1 MSKTVFIG
9 NASAY
14 TTATTPN
21 LLAAGEI
28 GVYSISSTGAFTL
41 LTNGTTPGSGSGTGL
56 VTAAVKLLPLMIAQG
71 IASGTTTNFRSVT
84 LQPRSVIAGSV
95 PATATSYS
103 AAIPNVYTIGFSG
116 VSGDSNTIVAGTAGT
131 YGININNMS
140 KGIPPF
146 PYTSWNKSYKSDGS
160 ATALNV
166 AYDMMKGINANTLNN
181 IATGALPEETF
192 VWASLLSGSSSTQLR
207 NVANSADVNATV
219 TNGSTAL
226 ILTTASSTITVA
238 DGTYIRLGDGVN
250 LGLGAPIYKVL
261 SGCSAA
267 ASPATITLDSPY
279 VNGSMALGASS
290 AANVAIG
297 TLTPGATVGVRFV
310 AWGNSFNGIPVTQLT
325 PNKQIFVYA
334 SGNLFDLGSVIT
346 TNTVV
351 AKPYLGSDGGVYS
364 GVYFE
369 GRGLGYQVQ
378 KEEFIS
384 MGYFGFNNR
393 VFLPFSNPYYA
404 LATSNYDGFAFK
416 YNGYW
421 EDKTGQGIGRQE
433 TSEIEIFCV
442 NNATQ
447 SGDTLAAAIV
457 PAIIAAYAA

>member
-14 TTATTPN
+14 TTAANPN

-28 GVYSISSTGAFTL
+28 GVYSIATNGTFTL
-41 LTNGTTPGSGSGTGL
+41 LTS
-56 VTAAVKLLPLMIAQG
+56 TATSAQKLLPLMIAQG

-95 PATATSYS
+95 PAAATSYS
-103 AAIPNVYTIGFSG
+103 AAIPNIYTIGFSG
-116 VSGDSNTIVAGTAGT
+116 VSTDSNTIVAGTAGT

-192 VWASLLSGSSSTQLR
+192 VWASLLSGTNSTQLASTGT
-207 NVANSADVNATV
+207 VANITATV
-219 TNGSTAL
+219 TNGSTAVL
-226 ILTTASSTITVA
+226 LTNTGTLVVA
-238 DGTYIRLGDGVN
+238 DNSYIRLGDATTGV
-250 LGLGAPIYKVL
+250 GAPIYKVL
-261 SGCSAA
+261 SGCNTSTAG
-267 ASPATITLDSPY
+267 PITITLDSPY
-279 VNGSMALGASS
+279 VNSSMALGASAS
-290 AANVAIG
+290 GVAIG

-310 AWGNSFNGIPVTQLT
+310 AFGNSFNGIPVTQLT

-351 AKPYLGSDGGVYS
+351 AKPYLAANGTVTS

-369 GRGLGYQVQ
+369 GQGLGYQVQ
-378 KEEFIS
+378 KEEFIA

-421 EDKTGQGIGRQE
+421 EDKTAQGIGRQE

-447 SGDTLAAAIV
+447 SGDTLAAAVV

>member
-14 TTATTPN
+14 TTAANPN

-28 GVYSISSTGAFTL
+28 GVYSIATNGTFTL
-41 LTNGTTPGSGSGTGL
+41 LTS
-56 VTAAVKLLPLMIAQG
+56 TATSAQKLLPIMIAQG

-95 PATATSYS
+95 PAAATSYS
-103 AAIPNVYTIGFSG
+103 AAIPNIYTIGFSG
-116 VSGDSNTIVAGTAGT
+116 VSGDSNTIVAATAGT

-146 PYTSWNKSYKSDGS
+146 PYTSWNKSY
-160 ATALNV
+160 ATIGAATPLNV

-192 VWASLLSGSSSTQLR
+192 VWASLLSGTSSTSLQ
-207 NVANSADVNATV
+207 NVALSANVTATV
-219 TNGSTAL
+219 TNGSTAV

-238 DGTYIRLGDGVN
+238 DGSYIRLGSATD
-250 LGLGAPIYKVL
+250 LGAPIYKVL
-261 SGCSAA
+261 TGCTTAA
-267 ASPATITLDSPY
+267 TGVTITLDSPY
-279 VNGSMALGASS
+279 VNGSMAMGASS
-290 AANVAIG
+290 ASTVAVG
-297 TLTPGATVGVRFV
+297 GPLTPGATVGVRFV
-310 AWGNSFNGIPVTQLT
+310 TWGNSFNGIPVTQLT

-351 AKPYLGSDGGVYS
+351 AKPYLNASSAVTS

-421 EDKTGQGIGRQE
+421 EDKTAQGIGRQE
-433 TSEIEIFCV
+433 TSEIEIFCITSSPSTTP
-442 NNATQ
+442 A
-447 SGDTLAAAIV
+447 SGSTLAAAVV

>member
-9 NASAY
+9 GNGAY
-14 TTATTPN
+14 TTAANPN

-28 GVYSISSTGAFTL
+28 GVYSIATNGTFTL
-41 LTNGTTPGSGSGTGL
+41 LTS
-56 VTAAVKLLPLMIAQG
+56 TATSAQKLLPLMIAQG
-71 IASGTTTNFRSVT
+71 ITSGTTTNFRSVT

-95 PATATSYS
+95 PAAATSYS
-103 AAIPNVYTIGFSG
+103 AAIPNIYTIGFSG
-116 VSGDSNTIVAGTAGT
+116 VSGDSNTIVAATAGT

-146 PYTSWNKSYKSDGS
+146 PYTSWNKSY
-160 ATALNV
+160 ATIGAATPLNV
-166 AYDMMKGINANTLNN
+166 GYDMMKGINANTLNN

-192 VWASLLSGSSSTQLR
+192 VWASLLSGTASTQLQ
-207 NVANSADVNATV
+207 NVATTANVTATV
-219 TNGSTAL
+219 TNGSTAV

-238 DGTYIRLGDGVN
+238 DGAYIRLGDATGV
-250 LGLGAPIYKVL
+250 GAPIYKVL
-261 SGCSAA
+261 TGCTTASSGV
-267 ASPATITLDSPY
+267 TITLDSPY
-279 VNGSMALGASS
+279 VNGSMALGASAS
-290 AANVAIG
+290 SVAIG

-310 AWGNSFNGIPVTQLT
+310 AFGNSFNGIPVTQLT

-351 AKPYLGSDGGVYS
+351 ARPYLNASGAVVS

-378 KEEFIS
+378 KEEFIA

-447 SGDTLAAAIV
+447 SGDTLDAAVV

>member
-9 NASAY
+9 GNGAY
-14 TTATTPN
+14 TTAANPN

-28 GVYSISSTGAFTL
+28 GVYSIAANGTFTL
-41 LTNGTTPGSGSGTGL
+41 LTNGTVPGSGTGSGL

-71 IASGTTTNFRSVT
+71 ITSGTTTNFRSVT

-95 PATATSYS
+95 PAAATSYS
-103 AAIPNVYTIGFSG
+103 AAIPNIYTIGFSG
-116 VSGDSNTIVAGTAGT
+116 VSGDSNTIVATTAGT

-146 PYTSWNKSYKSDGS
+146 PYTSWNKSYPTALS
-160 ATALNV
+160 AGALNV
-166 AYDMMKGINANTLNN
+166 GYDMMKGINANTLNN

-192 VWASLLSGSSSTQLR
+192 VWASLVCNDTATQLATAAP
-207 NVANSADVNATV
+207 ANITGTV
-219 TNGSTAL
+219 TNGSTAVTL
-226 ILTTASSTITVA
+226 S
-238 DGTYIRLGDGVN
+238 GTPATLLAAGSYVRIGNATSGV
-250 LGLGAPIYKVL
+250 GAPIYKVL
-261 SGCSAA
+261 SNT
-267 ASPATITLDSPY
+267 ATSLVLDSPY
-279 VNGSMALGASS
+279 VNSSLALGASVS
-290 AANVAIG
+290 GVAMG
-297 TLTPGATVGVRFV
+297 TITPSTVIGVRFV
-310 AWGNSFNGIPVTQLT
+310 TFGNSFNGIPVTQLT

-334 SGNLFDLGSVIT
+334 SGSLFDLGSVIT

-351 AKPYLGSDGGVYS
+351 AKPYLLSTGAPTT

-369 GRGLGYQVQ
+369 GQGLGYQVQ
-378 KEEFIS
+378 KEEFIA
-384 MGYFGFNNR
+384 MGYFGFNNK

-447 SGDTLAAAIV
+447 SGDTLDAAVV

>member
-9 NASAY
+9 GNGAY
-14 TTATTPN
+14 TNAANPN

-28 GVYSISSTGAFTL
+28 GVYSIATNGTFTL
-41 LTNGTTPGSGSGTGL
+41 LTS
-56 VTAAVKLLPLMIAQG
+56 TATSAQKLLPLMIAQG
-71 IASGTTTNFRSVT
+71 ITSGTTTNFRSVT

-95 PATATSYS
+95 PAAATSYS
-103 AAIPNVYTIGFSG
+103 AAIPNIYTIGFSG
-116 VSGDSNTIVAGTAGT
+116 VSGDSNTIVAATAGT

-146 PYTSWNKSYKSDGS
+146 PYTSWNKSY
-160 ATALNV
+160 ATIGAATPLNV
-166 AYDMMKGINANTLNN
+166 GYDMMKGINANTLNN

-192 VWASLLSGSSSTQLR
+192 VWASLLSGTNSTQLQ
-207 NVANSADVNATV
+207 NVATTANVTATV
-219 TNGSTAL
+219 TNGSTAVV
-226 ILTTASSTITVA
+226 LTTASSTITVA
-238 DGTYIRLGDGVN
+238 DGSYIRLGDATTGV
-250 LGLGAPIYKVL
+250 GAPIYKVL
-261 SGCSAA
+261 SGCTTA
-267 ASPATITLDSPY
+267 ASGVTITLDSPY
-279 VNGSMALGASS
+279 VNGSMALGASAS
-290 AANVAIG
+290 TVAIG

-310 AWGNSFNGIPVTQLT
+310 AFGNSFNGIPVTQLT

-351 AKPYLGSDGGVYS
+351 ARPYLNASGAVVS

-378 KEEFIS
+378 KEEFIA

-447 SGDTLAAAIV
+447 SGDTLDAAFV

>member
-14 TTATTPN
+14 TTAANPN

-28 GVYSISSTGAFTL
+28 GVYSIATNGTFTL
-41 LTNGTTPGSGSGTGL
+41 LTS
-56 VTAAVKLLPLMIAQG
+56 TATSAQKLLPLMIAQG

-95 PATATSYS
+95 PATATPFS
-103 AAIPNVYTIGFSG
+103 AAIPNIYTIGFSG
-116 VSGDSNTIVAGTAGT
+116 VSGDANTIVATTAGT

-146 PYTSWNKSYKSDGS
+146 PYTSWNKSYP
-160 ATALNV
+160 AAPTALTV
-166 AYDMMKGINANTLNN
+166 GYDMMKGINANTLNN

-192 VWASLLSGSSSTQLR
+192 VWASLVCNDAATQLATSGSVSITG
-207 NVANSADVNATV
+207 TV
-219 TNGSTAL
+219 TNGSTAVTL
-226 ILTTASSTITVA
+226 SGTPAALLVSGSYVRIGNATTNV
-238 DGTYIRLGDGVN
+238 
-250 LGLGAPIYKVL
+250 GAPIYKVL
-261 SGCSAA
+261 SNTGTSLV
-267 ASPATITLDSPY
+267 LDSPY
-279 VNGSMALGASS
+279 VNSAVPVGTSISS
-290 AANVAIG
+290 VPMG
-297 TLTPGATVGVRFV
+297 TITPSTVIGVRFV

-351 AKPYLGSDGGVYS
+351 PRPYLLSTGLPTT

-369 GRGLGYQVQ
+369 GQGLGYQVQ

-384 MGYFGFNNR
+384 MGYFGFNNK

-421 EDKTGQGIGRQE
+421 EDKTAQGIGRQE
-433 TSEIEIFCV
+433 TSEIEIFCITSTPPTP
-442 NNATQ
+442 AAG
-447 SGDTLAAAIV
+447 STLAAAVV

>member
-14 TTATTPN
+14 TTAANPN

-41 LTNGTTPGSGSGTGL
+41 LTNGTTPGSGTGTGL
-56 VTAAVKLLPLMIAQG
+56 VTSAVKLLPLMIAQG

-95 PATATSYS
+95 PATATTYS
-103 AAIPNVYTIGFSG
+103 AAIPNIYTIGFSG
-116 VSGDSNTIVAGTAGT
+116 VSGDANSIVGATPGT

-146 PYTSWNKSYKSDGS
+146 PYTSWNKSYPTIGS
-160 ATALNV
+160 ATPLNIG
-166 AYDMMKGINANTLNN
+166 YDMMKGINANTLNN

-192 VWASLLSGSSSTQLR
+192 VWASLLSGTASTSLR
-207 NVANSADVNATV
+207 NGTNSADVTATV
-219 TNGSTAL
+219 TNGSTAV
-226 ILTTASSTITVA
+226 ILTTGSSTITVA
-238 DGTYIRLGDGVN
+238 DGSYIRLGSATD
-250 LGLGAPIYKVL
+250 LGAPIYKVL

-267 ASPATITLDSPY
+267 SSPATITLDSPY
-279 VNGSMALGASS
+279 VNGSMAMGASAS
-290 AANVAIG
+290 TVAVG
-297 TLTPGATVGVRFV
+297 GPLTPGATIGVRFV
-310 AWGNSFNGIPVTQLT
+310 AFGNSFNGIPVTQLT

-351 AKPYLGSDGGVYS
+351 AKPYLNASSAVTS

-442 NNATQ
+442 NNATD

-457 PAIIAAYAA
+457 PTIIALYAA

>member
-9 NASAY
+9 NNAAY
-14 TTATTPN
+14 TDKVSPN
-21 LLAAGEI
+21 LLTPGQI
-28 GVYSISSTGAFTL
+28 GVYSISSTGTFTL
-41 LTNGTTPGSGSGTGL
+41 LTDATAGTNAKS
-56 VTAAVKLLPLMIAQG
+56 LPIMIAQG
-71 IASGTTTNFRSVT
+71 ITSGTTTNFRSVT

-95 PATATSYS
+95 PATATTYLTS
-103 AAIPNVYTIGFSG
+103 IPNIYTIGFSG

-181 IATGALPEETF
+181 IASGALPEETF
-192 VWASLLSGSSSTQLR
+192 VWASLLSGTSSTSLR
-207 NVANSADVNATV
+207 NVANNADVTATV
-219 TNGSTAL
+219 TNGSTAV
-226 ILTTASSTITVA
+226 ILTTTGSITVA
-238 DGTYIRLGDGVN
+238 DGAYIRLGSATD
-250 LGLGAPIYKVL
+250 LGAPIYKVL
-261 SGCSAA
+261 SGCSGI
-267 ASPATITLDSPY
+267 STTATITLDSPY
-279 VNGSMALGASS
+279 VNSSMAMGASS
-290 AANVAIG
+290 ASTVAVG
-297 TLTPGATVGVRFV
+297 GPLTPGATVGVRFV

-351 AKPYLGSDGGVYS
+351 AKPYLAADGTVTS

-421 EDKTGQGIGRQE
+421 EDKTAQGIGRQE

-442 NNATQ
+442 TPATD
-447 SGDTLAAAIV
+447 SGDTLAAAKI

>member
-9 NASAY
+9 NSAAY
-14 TTATTPN
+14 TDKANPN
-21 LLAAGEI
+21 LLTAGQI
-28 GVYSISSTGAFTL
+28 GVYSIASDGTFTL
-41 LTNGTTPGSGSGTGL
+41 LTDATAGTNAKGL
-56 VTAAVKLLPLMIAQG
+56 PIMIAQG

-84 LQPRSVIAGSV
+84 LQPRSVIAASV
-95 PATATSYS
+95 PAAATAYT
-103 AAIPNVYTIGFSG
+103 AAVPNIYTIGFSG
-116 VSGDSNTIVAGTAGT
+116 VSGDSNTIVAATAGT

-146 PYTSWNKSYKSDGS
+146 PYTSWNKSY
-160 ATALNV
+160 ATIGAATPLNV
-166 AYDMMKGINANTLNN
+166 GYDMMKGINANTLNN

-192 VWASLLSGSSSTQLR
+192 VWASLVCNDTATQLATSGSVSITG
-207 NVANSADVNATV
+207 TV
-219 TNGSTAL
+219 TNGSTAVTL
-226 ILTTASSTITVA
+226 S
-238 DGTYIRLGDGVN
+238 GTPGTLLAAGSYVRIGNATSGV
-250 LGLGAPIYKVL
+250 GAPIYKVVSNTGTSL
-261 SGCSAA
+261 V
-267 ASPATITLDSPY
+267 LDSPY
-279 VNGSMALGASS
+279 VNGSLALGASVS
-290 AANVAIG
+290 SVAMG
-297 TLTPGATVGVRFV
+297 TITPGTVIGVRFV
-310 AWGNSFNGIPVTQLT
+310 TFGNSFNGIPVTQLT

-351 AKPYLGSDGGVYS
+351 ARPYLNASGAVVS

-378 KEEFIS
+378 KEEFIA

-442 NNATQ
+442 TDSTE
-447 SGDTLAAAIV
+447 SGDTLGSNRI

>member
-9 NASAY
+9 GNGAY
-14 TTATTPN
+14 TTAANPN

-28 GVYSISSTGAFTL
+28 GVYSIAANGTFTL
-41 LTNGTTPGSGSGTGL
+41 LTNGTTPGSGTGTGL

-71 IASGTTTNFRSVT
+71 ITSGTTTNFRSVT

-95 PATATSYS
+95 PAAATSYS
-103 AAIPNVYTIGFSG
+103 AAIPNIYTIGFSG
-116 VSGDSNTIVAGTAGT
+116 VSGDSNTIVAATAGT

-146 PYTSWNKSYKSDGS
+146 PYTSWNKSY
-160 ATALNV
+160 ATIGAATPLNV
-166 AYDMMKGINANTLNN
+166 GYDMMKGINANTLNN

-192 VWASLLSGSSSTQLR
+192 VWASLVCNDTATQL
-207 NVANSADVNATV
+207 ATTGSPGTAITGTV
-219 TNGSTAL
+219 TNGSTAVTL
-226 ILTTASSTITVA
+226 S
-238 DGTYIRLGDGVN
+238 GTPATLLAAGSYVRIGNATSGV
-250 LGLGAPIYKVL
+250 GAPIYKVL
-261 SGCSAA
+261 SNT
-267 ASPATITLDSPY
+267 ATSLVLDSPY
-279 VNGSMALGASS
+279 VNSSLALGASVS
-290 AANVAIG
+290 GVAMG
-297 TLTPGATVGVRFV
+297 TITPSTVIGVRFV
-310 AWGNSFNGIPVTQLT
+310 TFGNSFNGIPVTQLT

-334 SGNLFDLGSVIT
+334 SGSLFDLGSVIT

-351 AKPYLGSDGGVYS
+351 AKPYLLSTGAPTT

-369 GRGLGYQVQ
+369 GQGLGYQVQ

-384 MGYFGFNNR
+384 MGYFGFNNK

-447 SGDTLAAAIV
+447 SGDTLDATIV

>member
-9 NASAY
+9 GNGAY
-14 TTATTPN
+14 TTAANPN

-28 GVYSISSTGAFTL
+28 GVYSIASDGTFTR
-41 LTNGTTPGSGSGTGL
+41 L
-56 VTAAVKLLPLMIAQG
+56 VDAAAGTAAKGLPIMIAQG

-95 PATATSYS
+95 PAAATSYS
-103 AAIPNVYTIGFSG
+103 AAVPNIYTIGFSG
-116 VSGDSNTIVAGTAGT
+116 VSGDSNTIVAATAGT

-160 ATALNV
+160 ATPLNV
-166 AYDMMKGINANTLNN
+166 GYDMMKGINANTLNN

-192 VWASLLSGSSSTQLR
+192 VWASLLSGTASTQLASTGT
-207 NVANSADVNATV
+207 VANITATV
-219 TNGSTAL
+219 TNGSTAVQ
-226 ILTTASSTITVA
+226 LTNTGTLVVA
-238 DGTYIRLGDGVN
+238 DGSYIRLGDATTGV
-250 LGLGAPIYKVL
+250 GAPIYKVL
-261 SGCSAA
+261 TGCNTSSAG
-267 ASPATITLDSPY
+267 PITITLDSPY
-279 VNGSMALGASS
+279 VNGSMALGASAS
-290 AANVAIG
+290 GVAIG

-310 AWGNSFNGIPVTQLT
+310 AFGNSFNGIPVTQLT

-334 SGNLFDLGSVIT
+334 SGSLFDLGSVIT

-351 AKPYLGSDGGVYS
+351 PRPYLNASGQVVS

-378 KEEFIS
+378 KEEFIA

-404 LATSNYDGFAFK
+404 SATSNYDGFAFK

>member
-14 TTATTPN
+14 TTAANPN

-28 GVYSISSTGAFTL
+28 GVYSIATNGTFTL
-41 LTNGTTPGSGSGTGL
+41 LTNGTTPGSGTGTGL

-95 PATATSYS
+95 PATATTYS
-103 AAIPNVYTIGFSG
+103 AAIPNIYTIGFSG
-116 VSGDSNTIVAGTAGT
+116 VSGDSNTIAATTAGT

-146 PYTSWNKSYKSDGS
+146 PYTSWNKSYP
-160 ATALNV
+160 ATPNALTV
-166 AYDMMKGINANTLNN
+166 GYDMMKGINANTLNN

-192 VWASLLSGSSSTQLR
+192 VWASLVSGTASTSLR
-207 NVANSADVNATV
+207 NVANSADVTATV
-219 TNGSTAL
+219 TNGSTAV
-226 ILTTASSTITVA
+226 ILTTGSSTITVA
-238 DGTYIRLGDGVN
+238 DGSYIRLGSATD
-250 LGLGAPIYKVL
+250 LGAPIYKVL
-261 SGCSAA
+261 SGCSAV

-279 VNGSMALGASS
+279 VNGSMAMGASAS
-290 AANVAIG
+290 AVAVG
-297 TLTPGATVGVRFV
+297 GPLTPGATIGVRFV
-310 AWGNSFNGIPVTQLT
+310 AFGNSFNGIPVTQLT

-351 AKPYLGSDGGVYS
+351 AKPYLNAAGAVVTT

-369 GRGLGYQVQ
+369 GQGLGYQVQ
-378 KEEFIS
+378 KEEFIA

-421 EDKTGQGIGRQE
+421 EDKTAQGIGRQE

-457 PAIIAAYAA
+457 PTIIALYAA